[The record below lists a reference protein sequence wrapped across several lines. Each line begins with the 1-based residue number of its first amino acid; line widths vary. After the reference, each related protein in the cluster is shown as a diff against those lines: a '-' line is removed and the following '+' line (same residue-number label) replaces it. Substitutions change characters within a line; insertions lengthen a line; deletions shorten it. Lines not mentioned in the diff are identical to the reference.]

1 MLARPRRIRPI
12 ALGVSFKK
20 STISV
25 VITPAAIANV
35 ITVRNSLSFRFS
47 ISFELYFFEPVITM
61 QKVSREVKVEFC
73 VSPER

>member
-1 MLARPRRIRPI
+1 
-12 ALGVSFKK
+12 
-20 STISV
+20 V